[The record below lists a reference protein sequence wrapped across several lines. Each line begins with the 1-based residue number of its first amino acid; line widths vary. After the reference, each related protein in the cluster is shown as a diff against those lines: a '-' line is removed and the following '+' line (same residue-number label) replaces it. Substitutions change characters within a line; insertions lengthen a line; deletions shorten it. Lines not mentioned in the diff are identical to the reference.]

1 MLGPLLFVLL
11 CWAMY
16 RQVKNQADLQRSWH
30 LIRASFTGSSLWM
43 ILLTVLLML
52 LQWGI
57 EARKWQLLASHIQPV
72 SFGAA
77 CRSVLSGQALAFN
90 TPNRLGEPVGRVV
103 FLGEGNRLR
112 GLALSL
118 VGSGAQLIL
127 TFVVGVAALAFF
139 RAELHAIPALAP
151 GISRTLVDISLLCI
165 TMITVAML
173 VAFYRLAW
181 CIRWLEKWPVIARH
195 SYLVSELEHF
205 NPGELTRILILSAL
219 RYVLFVVQ
227 YMILLQLFEV
237 KIGAAD
243 AAMMVCLLFLI
254 LTIIPTIAFAELG
267 FRGSLGLQLFGM
279 FSSNALGI
287 IAATAGIWIINL
299 LLPAVAGAVFLLGLR
314 LFRLK
319 KDTQ

>member
-1 MLGPLLFVLL
+1 
-11 CWAMY
+11 MY
-16 RQVKNQADLQRSWH
+16 RQVKNQSDLQQSWH
-30 LIRASFTGSSLWM
+30 LIRASFTGPSLWM

-72 SFGAA
+72 TFGAA

-139 RAELHAIPALAP
+139 RAELYATPVLAP
-151 GISRTLVDISLLCI
+151 GINRILVDIALLCI
-165 TMITVAML
+165 TVISVVML
-173 VAFYRLAW
+173 VAYYRLAW
-181 CIRWLEKWPVIARH
+181 FIRWLEKWPVVARH

-205 NPGELTRILILSAL
+205 SPGELTRILILSAL

-243 AAMMVCLLFLI
+243 AAMMVCVLFLI
-254 LTIIPTIAFAELG
+254 LAIIPTIAFAELG

>member
-1 MLGPLLFVLL
+1 
-11 CWAMY
+11 MY
-16 RQVKNQADLQRSWH
+16 RQVKNQADLQQSWH
-30 LIRASFTGSSLWM
+30 LIRASLTGPAVWLL
-43 ILLTVLLML
+43 LLTLLLML
-52 LQWGI
+52 VQWGI
-57 EARKWQLLASHIQPV
+57 EARKWQLLASNIQPV

-118 VGSGAQLIL
+118 LGSGSQLIL

-139 RAELHAIPALAP
+139 RAKLHALPSLAP
-151 GISRTLVDISLLCI
+151 DISRTLVDISLLCI
-165 TMITVAML
+165 TVVAVVML
-173 VAFYRLAW
+173 FAYYRLAW
-181 CIRWLEKWPVIARH
+181 FIRWLEKWPLVARH

-205 NPGELTRILILSAL
+205 GPGELTRILILSAL

-237 KIGAAD
+237 RIGVAD
-243 AAMMVCLLFLI
+243 AVMMVCLFFLI
-254 LTIIPTIAFAELG
+254 LAIIPTIAFAELG

-287 IAATAGIWIINL
+287 IATTAGIWIINL

-314 LFRLK
+314 LFRMK